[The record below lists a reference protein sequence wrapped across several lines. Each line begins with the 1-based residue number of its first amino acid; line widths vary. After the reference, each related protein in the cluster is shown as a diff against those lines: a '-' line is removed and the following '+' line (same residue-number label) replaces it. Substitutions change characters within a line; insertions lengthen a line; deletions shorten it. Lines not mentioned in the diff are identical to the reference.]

1 MSAGSLLRDVLRIV
15 ADVLPLLRPKPPPL
29 PNLTKQP
36 LDPNEAKDVE
46 RITAKRRA
54 MKPRQ
59 P

>member
-1 MSAGSLLRDVLRIV
+1 VLRIV